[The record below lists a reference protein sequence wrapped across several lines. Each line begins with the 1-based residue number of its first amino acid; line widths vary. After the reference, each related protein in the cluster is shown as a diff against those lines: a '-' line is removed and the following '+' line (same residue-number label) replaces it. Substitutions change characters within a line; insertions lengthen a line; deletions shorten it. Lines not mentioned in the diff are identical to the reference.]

1 MTQAVAEPGS
11 RLGQSLSFIG
21 ELRLPS
27 GERLADS
34 WVSDPWI
41 RDSICIPL
49 LAKAPDGKPL
59 HRFSWVELP
68 KGSGKT
74 STAAALALVEAAMEP
89 ATFVYCVAVD
99 ADQASILLDALSGLI
114 ASYPRL
120 KAQIV
125 QRQRLFTLS
134 NGSRIQVM
142 ASDVPSFHGLGA
154 RAKKLIFIL
163 EEVCQWATSELYF
176 AAISSLAKHP
186 NSALWVLTNAGLIDS
201 WQEGARAQLAA
212 KGAHMHVSPE
222 GWLPNWISEED
233 IEALRGTL
241 PEPLF
246 LRYFRNVWCPS
257 VAGSAISEEEWDAC
271 AAKIPPLDPRTRL
284 VCSIDAGVSSD
295 SFAITAV
302 SRDDGQVEREV
313 VTNEAVGFSIFL
325 PRRADAAKVL
335 VRAVKIWVPEG
346 GPLDFAAPYAW
357 LSGFVRSHRVACIV
371 FDPYQLHDFATRFQ
385 QEHGVWCEPF
395 DQGARRAQADVDL
408 LTLIRSRR
416 LLHDG
421 SDELR
426 THALNAALKMSIQED
441 TRARFVKSHSSKKI
455 DGLVSLSMA
464 AAQVLYLNIG
474 T

>member
-1 MTQAVAEPGS
+1 MTSVIAEPES
-11 RLGQSLSFIG
+11 KLAQALDFVSQLT
-21 ELRLPS
+21 LPS
-27 GERLADS
+27 GLTMGDS
-34 WVSDPWI
+34 WAADPWI

-59 HRFSWVELP
+59 HRFSWIELP
-68 KGSGKT
+68 KGSSKT
-74 STAAALALVEAAMEP
+74 TTAAALALVEAAMEP

-99 ADQASILLDALSGLI
+99 ADQAAILLDALGGLI
-114 ASYPRL
+114 ASHPRL
-120 KAQIV
+120 KAHV
-125 QRQRLFTLS
+125 KEHKRLFTFS

-154 RAKKLIFIL
+154 RARRQILIL
-163 EEVCQWATSELYF
+163 EEVCQWLSPDLYH

-186 NSALWVLTNAGLIDS
+186 NSALWVLTNAGILDS

-212 KGAHMHVSPE
+212 KGAHMHISPE
-222 GWLPNWISEED
+222 GWLPSWISEED
-233 IEALRGTL
+233 IEALRGTM
-241 PEPLF
+241 PEPLW
-246 LRYFRNVWCPS
+246 LRYFRNVWVS
-257 VAGSAISEEEWDAC
+257 AVAGSAISEEEWDAC
-271 AAKIPPLDPRTRL
+271 AAKIPPLDPRTQL

-302 SRDDGQVEREV
+302 SRDDGQAEREL
-313 VTNEAVGFSIFL
+313 VTNHAVGFSFL
-325 PRRADAAKVL
+325 KPRKVDAAKVL

-346 GPLDFAAPYAW
+346 RPLDFGGPYDW
-357 LSGFVRSHRVACIV
+357 LSGFVRSHRVVCVV

-395 DQGARRAQADVDL
+395 DQGGRRSQADVDL
-408 LTLIRSRR
+408 LTLIRSGR
-416 LLHDG
+416 LQHDG
-421 SDELR
+421 DPELR
-426 THALNAALKMSIQED
+426 QHALNAALKMSIQED

-474 T
+474 

>member
-1 MTQAVAEPGS
+1 MTQVIAEPDS
-11 RLGQSLSFIG
+11 KLAQALDFIG

-27 GERLADS
+27 GLRMADS
-34 WVSDPWI
+34 WATDPWI

-49 LAKAPDGKPL
+49 LAKAPHGKPL
-59 HRFSWVELP
+59 HRFSWIELP

-154 RAKKLIFIL
+154 RARRLIFIL
-163 EEVCQWATSELYF
+163 EEVCQWATSDLYF

-186 NSALWVLTNAGLIDS
+186 NSALWVLTNAGLLDS
-201 WQEGARAQLAA
+201 WQEGARAQLKAT
-212 KGAHMHVSPE
+212 GAHMHISPE
-222 GWLPNWISEED
+222 GWLPSWISEED
-233 IEALRGTL
+233 IEALRGTM
-241 PEPLF
+241 PEPLW
-246 LRYFRNVWCPS
+246 LRYFRNVWVS
-257 VAGSAISEEEWDAC
+257 AVAGAAISEEEWDAC
-271 AAKIPPLDPRTRL
+271 AAKIPPLDPRTQL

-302 SRDDGQVEREV
+302 SRDDGQVEREL
-313 VTNEAVGFSIFL
+313 VTNHAVGFSVFL
-325 PRRADAAKVL
+325 PRKADAAKVL

-346 GPLDFAAPYAW
+346 GPLDFAAPYDW

-385 QEHGVWCEPF
+385 QEHGVWCEAF
-395 DQGARRAQADVDL
+395 DQGGRRSQADVDL

-421 SDELR
+421 DPELR